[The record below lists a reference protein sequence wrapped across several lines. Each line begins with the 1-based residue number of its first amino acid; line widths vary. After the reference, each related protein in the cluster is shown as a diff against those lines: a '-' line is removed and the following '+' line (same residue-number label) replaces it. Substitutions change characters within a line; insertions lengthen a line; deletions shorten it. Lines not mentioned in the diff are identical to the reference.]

1 MSSQKSTKVGLVFN
15 ALAAVLAIVT
25 LVLYVLN
32 VNQTYYVDMNA
43 SVAAMV
49 VGALACIVAGVVL
62 ANASD
67 KLPVTIVSD
76 VLRVAAPA
84 LLFYAAAVFVGMR
97 AQSLGQIFGSNLELG
112 NESAYVA
119 GTQAIY
125 TIVLFLVSWLVS
137 VIAAFTRIGKRV
149 S

>member
-1 MSSQKSTKVGLVFN
+1 MSSQKRTKVGLVFN
-15 ALAAVLAIVT
+15 VLAAVLAIVT

-32 VNQTYYVDMNA
+32 VNQSYYVDMNA

-49 VGALACIVAGVVL
+49 VAAVVCLVAGFGL
-62 ANASD
+62 ASASD
-67 KLPVTIVSD
+67 KLAVSIVSD

-112 NESAYVA
+112 NESAYAA

-125 TIVLFLVSWLVS
+125 TIALFLVSWLVS